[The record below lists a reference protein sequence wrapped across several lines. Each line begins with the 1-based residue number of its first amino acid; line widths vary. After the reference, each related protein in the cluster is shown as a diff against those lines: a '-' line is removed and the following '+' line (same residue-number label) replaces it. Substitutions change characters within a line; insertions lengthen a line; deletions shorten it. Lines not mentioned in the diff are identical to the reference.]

1 MISMS
6 VAIGFGIYLCVA
18 LYFSMKSA
26 HKTGYVQGLQDILT
40 SVEEALDHD
49 RSKIDSLYEKMAKN
63 KGMRVEISEEI

>member
-1 MISMS
+1 
-6 VAIGFGIYLCVA
+6 
-18 LYFSMKSA
+18 MKSA